1 MKWSITIMVALAT
14 TPSIHKRHLGLLDSL
29 AERLAPHG
37 LRARLEQPIG
47 RPPAL
52 HVSNPAAPGVAE
64 EIVLEDE
71 SLWWPWGDRISAAGD
86 LDAAAASV
94 CRVLGVAS
102 HSTPKSTGYRTWP
115 PS

>member
-1 MKWSITIMVALAT
+1 MVALTT
-14 TPSIHKRHLGLLDSL
+14 TPTTRGHLGLLSSL
-29 AERLAPHG
+29 ADRLTPHG

-52 HVSNPAAPGVAE
+52 HVSNPAAPGVTE

-71 SLWWPWGDRISAAGD
+71 SLWWPWGDRISAAAD
-86 LDAAAASV
+86 LDVATASV
-94 CRVLGVAS
+94 CRVLGVPLY
-102 HSTPKSTGYRTWP
+102 STPKSTGYRTWP

>member
-1 MKWSITIMVALAT
+1 MVTLTAT
-14 TPSIHKRHLGLLDSL
+14 PTLERSHIGLLSSL
-29 AERLAPHG
+29 ADRLVPHG

-52 HVSNPAAPGVAE
+52 HVSNPAAPGAAE

-71 SLWWPWGDRISAAGD
+71 ALWWPWGERIAAVGD
-86 LDAAAASV
+86 LDQATASV
-94 CRVLGVAS
+94 CQSLGVPA
-102 HSTPKSTGYRTWP
+102 HSTPRSTGYSTWP